1 MILTSNS
8 CDMNL
13 NPHGVLGLSV
23 FLRIPVSEPPR
34 CTDPISRLATGSLL
48 TDLKTLFQDKNC
60 LSGKEPAGLKL
71 RPYLRGTFPRTL
83 DILSLLNNT
92 QPPMQ
97 PSDSDDDDG
106 DSTGTPKSTNQ
117 TSIQDFFASGDHQ
130 ESNEFTSVQSKN
142 KKNGSKFSNLGKEKT
157 TRYKYRL
164 QVHMSVPQ
172 DANGVVQ
179 VAALQRKF
187 VDQIYS
193 IDNSILLFRWQDSD
207 HTNPITK
214 PSQLPTGKDQIE
226 KWISGTNAFH
236 GQNHSN
242 ILKFFLLVETSMTF
256 SSFRKSMRPWLDHNN
271 HRMWI
276 TKLSTT
282 NNRTLAWL
290 KFAHPE
296 WSRYEALK
304 TNLSSVIIQNSKFED
319 CEIDLRPRKTRVG
332 RGPNA
337 VFVYAIT
344 ISCSVK
350 NIEKYM
356 EALIMGYSSGKL
368 PSSLAHTEIIPFQG
382 ITKLVS
388 NEAVIAHALEHNQV
402 IPRLHKRS
410 VFGYHDIFSKQP
422 TSEKYDGYASEM
434 SIHECLIKKTS
445 KETSGPLF
453 HSIESR
459 GSSGFLLIYF
469 DSYESEAMDVIDNLG
484 AHLTD
489 VFMPELVHNFR
500 SKISTTPYSFLQYS
514 DDQSEV
520 SQLSTAETYYTKIQ
534 PGTTTIVIPPPK
546 AKPAP
551 PSANSVASNT
561 PSTKRSY
568 IQLNYGDEVSSLGSK
583 SANQLTWA
591 SVANPNNKHSNEHD
605 KSKSNNATS
614 DEMTIATM
622 KSELQTLLE
631 DSRRDIEKQL
641 ASMQEQNAQAT
652 AAIAQL
658 RQQHQEAQDARAKDL
673 ADYKDN
679 FRSDLLSEVANCIQV
694 TVKQQFHAHLQSE
707 SPVRSPARKLP
718 KNDDGD
724 FSATESIEDSPTDIS
739 ESPSNSYHSPA
750 TSGNSR
756 SRTGLRK

>member
-1 MILTSNS
+1 MTSS
-8 CDMNL
+8 H
-13 NPHGVLGLSV
+13 HGPSV
-23 FLRIPVSEPPR
+23 IRLI
-34 CTDPISRLATGSLL
+34 DISRECRDSPTA
-48 TDLKTLFQDKNC
+48 
-60 LSGKEPAGLKL
+60 
-71 RPYLRGTFPRTL
+71 
-83 DILSLLNNT
+83 
-92 QPPMQ
+92 QPPN
-97 PSDSDDDDG
+97 SHDDG
-106 DSTGTPKSTNQ
+106 DSTGTPKSNNQ
-117 TSIQDFFASGDHQ
+117 TSIHDFFALGDHQ
-130 ESNEFTSVQSKN
+130 ESKEFTTVQGKT

-179 VAALQRKF
+179 VVALQRQF
-187 VDQIYS
+187 VEQIYLV
-193 IDNSILLFRWQDSD
+193 DNSILIYKWQDSEN
-207 HTNPITK
+207 TNPLTK
-214 PSQLPTGKDQIE
+214 PSQLPTSKEQIE

-256 SSFRKSMRPWLDHNN
+256 SSFRKSMRPWLDQHN

-296 WSRYEALK
+296 WSRYETLK
-304 TNLSSVIIQNSKFED
+304 TTLSQVILQNSKCD
-319 CEIDLRPRKTRVG
+319 VCEIDLRPRKTRVG

-356 EALIMGYSSGKL
+356 EALIVGYSSGKL
-368 PSSLAHTEIIPFQG
+368 PSSLTHTEIIPFQG
-382 ITKLVS
+382 ISKLVS
-388 NEAVIAHALEHNQV
+388 NESVIAHALEHNQV
-402 IPRLHKRS
+402 IPRLQKRS
-410 VFGYHDIFSKQP
+410 VFGFHDIFSKQP
-422 TSEKYDGYASEM
+422 TSNTYDGYASEM

-453 HSIESR
+453 HSIESQ
-459 GSSGFLLIYF
+459 GTSGFLFIYF
-469 DSYESEAMDVIDNLG
+469 DSYESEAMEVIDNLKS
-484 AHLTD
+484 HLKD
-489 VFMPELVHNFR
+489 VFLPELVQEVH
-500 SKISTTPYSFLQYS
+500 SKISITPYSFLQYS

-520 SQLSTAETYYTKIQ
+520 SQLSTAETYYTKIK
-534 PGTTTIVIPPPK
+534 PGSTTIVIPPIK
-546 AKPAP
+546 DKPSP
-551 PSANSVASNT
+551 PSTNSVTSNT
-561 PSTKRSY
+561 PSAKRSF

-591 SVANPNNKHSNEHD
+591 SVANPHNKHHSQLY
-605 KSKSNNATS
+605 KSNPTNATS
-614 DEMTIATM
+614 DKMTIATM

-641 ASMQEQNAQAT
+641 ASMKEQNAQAT

-658 RQQHQEAQDARAKDL
+658 RQQHQEAQEARDKEL
-673 ADYKDN
+673 TDYKDN
-679 FRSDLLSEVANCIQV
+679 FRNDLLSEISHCIQIS
-694 TVKQQFHAHLQSE
+694 VKQQFNAHLQSE
-707 SPVRSPARKLP
+707 SPVHSPVRKLP

-724 FSATESIEDSPTDIS
+724 FSATESIADSPNDSHTSPTD
-739 ESPSNSYHSPA
+739 SYNSPA
-750 TSGNSR
+750 TLGTSR
-756 SRTGLRK
+756 SRTGLSK